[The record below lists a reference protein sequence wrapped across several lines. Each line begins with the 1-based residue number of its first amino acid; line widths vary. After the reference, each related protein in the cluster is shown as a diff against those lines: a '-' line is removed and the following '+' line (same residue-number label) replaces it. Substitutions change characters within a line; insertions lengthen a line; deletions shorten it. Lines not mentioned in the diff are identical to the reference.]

1 MQYLHLLITI
11 PLRPTYLLA
20 ILLLYLFAQVPLQA
34 QQRHLSTNSD
44 KAEKAYYRGS
54 DCYNMKDLACAEQ
67 EFHKAIKA
75 DERFSEAW
83 IVLGEVLA
91 DQGRSAEALEAFES
105 ALKKGR
111 TYYPEVLYFMGTLE
125 LRMGEYEKARYHFR
139 EFLAS
144 RPASPRREALAQRQ
158 LADCEFAIQAI
169 KNPVPF
175 NPINMGPE
183 INSEYSEY
191 FPCLT
196 VDDQMIL
203 FTRRIPSADFPG
215 REQEDFYV
223 SRRVDGKWTKAEPI
237 GKPINTRYNE
247 GAPTLSPDGN
257 YLIFTACASQGD
269 YGEGRQGYGSC
280 DLFISRKMGNEW
292 SEPRNIGFPVNT
304 AKWETQPS
312 FSSDG
317 RTLYFIRGF
326 SDTRGIY
333 TQDIYMTQLQD
344 DGSWSDPEK
353 LPDFINSP
361 GDEES
366 VFIHPDGQT
375 LYFSSDGWPGMGG
388 KDIFMC
394 RRQADG
400 TWSKPENLGYPI
412 NTANDENSLVVSGD
426 GRYGFF
432 ASDRPG
438 GYGKRDLYY
447 FEIPESLRPK
457 PLTYLKGTV
466 YDASDGHKLGAR
478 FELIDLTT
486 GLTVVTSSSDPV
498 DGTFLVA
505 LPSGSSYALNVSH
518 PGYLFYSDHFDL
530 QGTFTALNP
539 YLKDVPLQ
547 PVSVGKE
554 VVLKNVFF
562 NTDSYQLLPESK
574 VELDRLAGLL
584 KENPG
589 MNIEIGGHTDSQGS
603 DAHNLEL
610 SLNRAR
616 AVYEYLVM
624 QGIAPERLTYKG
636 YGKNHPIDTNDTPE
650 GRANNRRT
658 EFKVIKM

>member
-1 MQYLHLLITI
+1 
-11 PLRPTYLLA
+11 
-20 ILLLYLFAQVPLQA
+20 
-34 QQRHLSTNSD
+34 
-44 KAEKAYYRGS
+44 
-54 DCYNMKDLACAEQ
+54 MKDLACAEQ
-67 EFHKAIKA
+67 EFRKAVKA

-91 DQGRSAEALEAFES
+91 DQGRFDEALETFES
-105 ALKKGR
+105 AIKKGK

-125 LRMGEYEKARYHFR
+125 LKKGDYEKARYHFS

-144 RPASPRREALAQRQ
+144 QPASPRREAMAKRQ
-158 LADCEFAIQAI
+158 LADCEFALQAVQ
-169 KNPVPF
+169 NPVPF
-175 NPINMGPE
+175 NPINMGPD

-196 VDDQMIL
+196 VDDQMML
-203 FTRRIPSADFPG
+203 FTRRIPSIDIPG
-215 REQEDFYV
+215 REQEDFFV
-223 SRRVDGKWTKAEPI
+223 SRKVDNHWTKAEPI

-269 YGEGRQGYGSC
+269 YGQGRQGYGSC
-280 DLFISRKMGNEW
+280 DLFISRKMGSEW
-292 SEPRNIGFPVNT
+292 SEPSNIGFPVNT

-326 SDTRGIY
+326 TDARGY
-333 TQDIYMTQLQD
+333 YSQDIYSTQLQD
-344 DGSWSDPEK
+344 DGTWSEPQK
-353 LPDFINSP
+353 LPDYINSP
-361 GDEES
+361 ADEES

-388 KDIFMC
+388 KDIYMC
-394 RRQADG
+394 RLQPDG

-412 NTANDENSLVVSGD
+412 NTANDENSLMVSGN
-426 GRYGFF
+426 GKYGFF

-438 GYGKRDLYY
+438 GYGKLDLYY

-466 YDASDGHKLGAR
+466 YDASDGHKLSAH
-478 FELIDLTT
+478 FELIDLNS
-486 GLTVVTSSSDPV
+486 GHTVVTSSSDPV

-530 QGTFTALNP
+530 QGTFTAHDP
-539 YLKDVPLQ
+539 FLKDVPLQ

-562 NTDSYQLLPESK
+562 QTDSYQLLPESK

-584 KENPG
+584 KQNP
-589 MNIEIGGHTDSQGS
+589 NLIIEISGHTDSQGS
-603 DAHNLEL
+603 DAHNIEL

-616 AVYEYLVM
+616 AVYEYLIN
-624 QGIAPERLTYKG
+624 QGIASERLIYKG
-636 YGKNHPIDTNDTPE
+636 YGRNRPIDTNETPE

>member
-1 MQYLHLLITI
+1 MKRIFFLLG
-11 PLRPTYLLA
+11 
-20 ILLLYLFAQVPLQA
+20 ILIFVETEGLQA
-34 QQRHLSTNSD
+34 QHNQRRMLSTSSE

-54 DCYNMKDLACAEQ
+54 DCYNVKDYKCAEE
-67 EFHKAIKA
+67 EFRKAVKV

-91 DQGRSAEALEAFES
+91 DQERYSESLEAFAN
-105 ALKKGR
+105 ALKRGR
-111 TYYPEVLYFMGTLE
+111 SFYPEVLYFMGTLE
-125 LRMGEYEKARYHFR
+125 LKMGAYENAKNHFND
-139 EFLAS
+139 FLATK
-144 RPASPRREALAQRQ
+144 PTSPRRVALAQRQ
-158 LADCEFAIQAI
+158 LADCEFAIEAI

-175 NPINMGPE
+175 NPQNLGSS

-203 FTRRIPSADFPG
+203 FTRRIPSKEIPG
-215 REQEDFYV
+215 REQEDFYF
-223 SRRVDGKWTKAEPI
+223 SKKEDGQWTAAQPI
-237 GKPINTRYNE
+237 GPPINTRYNE

-269 YGEGRQGYGSC
+269 YGDGREGYGSC
-280 DLFISRKMGNEW
+280 DLFISHKIGNAW
-292 SEPRNIGFPVNT
+292 SEPQNIGFPINT

-326 SDTRGIY
+326 SDSRGY
-333 TQDIYMTQLQD
+333 YNQDIYMTQLQD
-344 DGSWSDPEK
+344 DGTWSEPTK
-353 LPDFINSP
+353 LPDYINSL
-361 GDEES
+361 GNEES

-388 KDIFMC
+388 KDIYLC

-400 TWSKPENLGYPI
+400 TWSKPVNLGYPI

-432 ASDRPG
+432 ASDREG
-438 GYGKRDLYY
+438 GYGRLDLYY
-447 FEIPESLRPK
+447 FEIPESMRPK

-478 FELIDLTT
+478 FELVDLAT
-486 GLTVVTSSSDPV
+486 GLTIVSSTSDPV

-505 LPSGSSYALNVSH
+505 LPAGSRYALSVSH
-518 PGYLFYSDHFDL
+518 TGYLFYSDHFDL
-530 QGTFTALNP
+530 QGSYTALNP
-539 YLKDVPLQ
+539 FLKDVPLH
-547 PVSVGKE
+547 PVSIGQE
-554 VVLKNVFF
+554 VILKNVFF
-562 NTDSYQLLPESK
+562 DTDSYQLLPQSK
-574 VELDRLAGLL
+574 TELDRLAHLL
-584 KENPG
+584 IENPR
-589 MNIEIGGHTDSQGS
+589 MCIEIAGHTDSQGGDS
-603 DAHNLEL
+603 HNLEL

-616 AVYEYLVM
+616 AVYQYLIT
-624 QGIAPERLTYKG
+624 QGIDPSRLSYIG
-636 YGKNHPIDTNDTPE
+636 YGKSHPIDTNDTPE

-658 EFKVIKM
+658 EFKVTQM

>member
-1 MQYLHLLITI
+1 MRHIF
-11 PLRPTYLLA
+11 LLA
-20 ILLLYLFAQVPLQA
+20 ATVLMHIFSHVPVQA
-34 QQRHLSTNSD
+34 QKRNLSTNSE
-44 KAEKAYYRGS
+44 KAEKAYYRAS

-67 EFHKAIKA
+67 ELRKALKS

-125 LRMGEYEKARYHFR
+125 LKMGDYEKARYHFR

-203 FTRRIPSADFPG
+203 FTRRIPSVDFPG

-223 SRRVDGKWTKAEPI
+223 SRKVNSQWTQAEPI

-280 DLFISRKMGNEW
+280 DLFISRKRGNEW

-326 SDTRGIY
+326 SDARGYY

-353 LPDFINSP
+353 LPDYINSP

-539 YLKDVPLQ
+539 FLKDVPLQ
-547 PVSVGKE
+547 PVSIGKE

-589 MNIEIGGHTDSQGS
+589 MNIEIAGHTDSQGS

-616 AVYEYLVM
+616 AVYEYLIM

-636 YGKNHPIDTNDTPE
+636 YGKNRPIDTNDTPE